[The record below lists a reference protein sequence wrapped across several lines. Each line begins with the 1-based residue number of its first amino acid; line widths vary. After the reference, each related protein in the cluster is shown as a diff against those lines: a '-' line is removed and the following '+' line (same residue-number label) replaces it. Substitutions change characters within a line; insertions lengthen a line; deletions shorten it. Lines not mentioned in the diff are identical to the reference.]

1 MRFSVLLSA
10 SIFSIVYI
18 TAAAQSR
25 ELFFHRILFP
35 KSSWRKSKTSKSS
48 TTKQIPEREEVKA
61 DNDRRPD
68 DIYNSRHHFGV
79 AVPVNHLTDS
89 WYS

>member
-1 MRFSVLLSA
+1 M
-10 SIFSIVYI
+10 
-18 TAAAQSR
+18 
-25 ELFFHRILFP
+25 E
-35 KSSWRKSKTSKSS
+35 KSKTSESS

-89 WYS
+89 WYSSHKFKTNSKIRILFQWTEKVLKVS